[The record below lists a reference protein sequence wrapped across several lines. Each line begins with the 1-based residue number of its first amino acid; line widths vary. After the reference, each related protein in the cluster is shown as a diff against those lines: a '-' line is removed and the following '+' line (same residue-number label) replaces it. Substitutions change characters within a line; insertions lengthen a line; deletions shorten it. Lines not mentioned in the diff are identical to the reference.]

1 MGRVGFDARKFF
13 ALGWPYVQR
22 PLPSKE
28 NRQISK
34 RDDLGPPVVQG
45 GQEIGLGSQNLRPRA
60 VARRSGRAGGLS
72 PLVSAR
78 RATWPNGEWG
88 CSTRRHMLEP
98 VHPGAVLPD
107 RVLCVPTFSHFLIV
121 NKTSLPPPGNCTS
134 TGLSTDE
141 KAYSPK

>member
-72 PLVSAR
+72 PRVSAKACHMAKR
-78 RATWPNGEWG
+78 RVG
-88 CSTRRHMLEP
+88 
-98 VHPGAVLPD
+98 V
-107 RVLCVPTFSHFLIV
+107 
-121 NKTSLPPPGNCTS
+121 
-134 TGLSTDE
+134 
-141 KAYSPK
+141 